1 MMIDPPIGELLEKV
15 RDAYFSIRNFMRH
28 PSAPAN

>member
-15 RDAYFSIRNFMRH
+15 DCRYTLAARGLQAR
-28 PSAPAN
+28 P